1 MQQAALL
8 ESILQTTQDKMHNL
22 LQLLKAEAVILEKSD
37 IEQLES
43 ITIQKIAVTEEIEK
57 HEQQRIHFLSQKS
70 LDPNEPTQWLKNNK
84 LISIWSKIKTLSEK
98 AQKQNQVNG
107 MVING
112 NRRRIQ
118 SKIEIFSSSVPAAEL
133 TYSSS
138 GENINQNSSK
148 TLAHV

>member
-1 MQQAALL
+1 MQQAAPL
-8 ESILQTTQDKMHNL
+8 ESILQTTQDKMHDL

-57 HEQQRIHFLSQKS
+57 HEQQRIHFLNQKS

-118 SKIEIFSSSVPAAEL
+118 SKIEIFSSSVPASEL

-148 TLAHV
+148 TLAHA